1 MMHRIHD
8 FDATEDLGR
17 DPELAAALAALDPSS
32 RDPNYWL
39 RFRSWVMSSAA
50 RELSRRRLVARL
62 TVGDVLE
69 SWARALVPTAALVA
83 ALAGLLLL
91 RSNDP
96 VGNLPPIGVEELLV
110 SEIEGSTIPA
120 RIANVTFAAEGF

>member
-1 MMHRIHD
+1 MMHRIHEME
-8 FDATEDLGR
+8 APEDLDR
-17 DPELAAALAALDPSS
+17 DPELAAALAVLDPASH
-32 RDPNYWL
+32 DPNYWF
-39 RFRSWVMSSAA
+39 RFRSWVMSGAA
-50 RELSRRRLVARL
+50 RELSRRRIVARL

-69 SWARALVPTAALVA
+69 SWARTLLPTAALVA

-91 RSNDP
+91 RDEP
-96 VGNLPPIGVEELLV
+96 VGELPPIGVEELLV

>member
-1 MMHRIHD
+1 MMRRIHES
-8 FDATEDLGR
+8 DAAADLDR
-17 DPELAAALAALDPSS
+17 DPELAAALAVLDPA
-32 RDPNYWL
+32 RHDPNYWF
-39 RFRSWVMSSAA
+39 RFGSWVLSGAA

-83 ALAGLLLL
+83 ALAALLLF
-91 RSNDP
+91 RSDP
-96 VGNLPPIGVEELLV
+96 VGESLPIGVEELLV

-120 RIANVTFAAEGF
+120 RISNVTFAAEGF

>member
-1 MMHRIHD
+1 MILRMGD
-8 FDATEDLGR
+8 LDAMVEPGR
-17 DPELAAALAALDPSS
+17 DPEITAALAALDPASG
-32 RDPNYWL
+32 DPNYWF

-50 RELSRRRLVARL
+50 RELSRRRLVERL
-62 TVGDVLE
+62 TIGDVLE

-91 RSNDP
+91 RGEP
-96 VGNLPPIGVEELLV
+96 VGDLPPIGVEELLV

-120 RIANVTFAAEGF
+120 RIANVTFAAEVF